1 MVIRDADNSK
11 VQTSTIKGTD
21 VADAVSKKHSHS
33 TLTLSTTAQAYD
45 GTHTLALPASDPYTS
60 ARTPTSHT
68 HGNITNGGALQTTDI
83 TVTSG
88 DKLVVTDAS
97 DSNKVARTSLS
108 FDGST
113 ASKALTQKGTFES
126 VMLAADAMSFATGN
140 GLEIAT
146 SGTTATLSMNI
157 AAIPPAT
164 ITTMLAALG

>member
-1 MVIRDADNSK
+1 M
-11 VQTSTIKGTD
+11 
-21 VADAVSKKHSHS
+21 
-33 TLTLSTTAQAYD
+33 
-45 GTHTLALPASDPYTS
+45 
-60 ARTPTSHT
+60 
-68 HGNITNGGALQTTDI
+68 
-83 TVTSG
+83 TSG